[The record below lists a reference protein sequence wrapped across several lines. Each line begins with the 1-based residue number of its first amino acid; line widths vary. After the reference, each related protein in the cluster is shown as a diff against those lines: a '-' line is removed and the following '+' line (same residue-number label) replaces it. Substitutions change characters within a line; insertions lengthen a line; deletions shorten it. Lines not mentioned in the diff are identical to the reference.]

1 MDQKKFNINNFLK
14 SLKEFIGKSNITF
27 DHSEF
32 VPTTNEIPNM
42 VRDLLTNL
50 MADSKSVSF
59 KMNLSGQI
67 TSIPDYNKK
76 QSFCSDFNQMIK
88 NILGLIGFEFSK
100 YLTIHIGTFVQID
113 IIIKDIKEKALNY
126 DDLLK
131 YFQMIYSL
139 LKSIPNS
146 KYIID
151 DKNSIN
157 TIQLNK
163 NNFTNNQFKSLE
175 NPICRSINQNLII
188 PDDKI
193 SEFFE
198 LKINLIKSLNS
209 SKNISEFENNKSLL
223 VNDIEKFISSISSGV
238 KSIESPNDLIIMN
251 LGEYEILYDGSF
263 IKIFEILYKSVH
275 ADNPRFNDKH
285 IQSLIG
291 LKLIEETM
299 NQIGLTEKSADQ
311 YKSYLENY
319 FTNIYKNTVNVLE
332 SDETISHL
340 INKMK
345 VEISLSLIEAMAK
358 ISLCVFVRMVKLLN
372 WKRDTMLLTSSPSRI
387 QFTQVLESLLF
398 LPSGID
404 FSFTEKQ
411 FFVIC
416 YILTS
421 KLPNKSK
428 KEKKSNDE

>member
-1 MDQKKFNINNFLK
+1 MDQKNFNINNFLK
-14 SLKEFIGKSNITF
+14 SLKEFIGKSNTTF

-139 LKSIPNS
+139 LKSVPNS

-157 TIQLNK
+157 SIQLNK

-175 NPICRSINQNLII
+175 NPICRSINQNMII

-223 VNDIEKFISSISSGV
+223 VNDIEKFISSISSGI

-251 LGEYEILYDGSF
+251 LGEYEILYDASF